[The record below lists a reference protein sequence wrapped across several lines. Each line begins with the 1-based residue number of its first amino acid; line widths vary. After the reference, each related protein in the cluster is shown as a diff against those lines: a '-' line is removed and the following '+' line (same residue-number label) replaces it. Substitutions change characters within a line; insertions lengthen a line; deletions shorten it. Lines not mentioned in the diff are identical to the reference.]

1 MDRSKQLDT
10 FWRAAG
16 TDSLDI
22 SRSAKGNP
30 ILSGEL
36 AVFNEWTEIRS
47 PFEGHFMER
56 IAPSAFKKT
65 INERVDRIRVLFQH
79 GRDSV
84 AGDKPLGQIRDMP
97 NDGKSQRY
105 NVELFNVSYVN
116 DLLPALEAGQFGSS
130 FSARD
135 IRSSE
140 TKRPER
146 SDFNPERLPEVTR
159 EELMLREFGPV
170 TFPAYESATAGLRS
184 VTDDFLQP
192 GLQDLLA
199 ALGWKPPVLRAETLE
214 PEEPEPEAE
223 ADEPPAEPDPAS
235 AEGEPPHSEEEQTEE
250 REEELPSW
258 QLRR

>member
-22 SRSAKGNP
+22 KRSVDGNP

-65 INERVDRIRVLFQH
+65 ISERADKIRVLFQH
-79 GRDSV
+79 GRDSM
-84 AGDKPLGQIRDMP
+84 AGDKPLGKIRSMP
-97 NDGKSQRY
+97 NDGQSQRY
-105 NVELFNVSYVN
+105 EVELFNVSYVN

-135 IRSSE
+135 VRSKEDS
-140 TKRPER
+140 RPEP
-146 SDFNPERLPEVTR
+146 SDSNPDGLPEVTR
-159 EELMLREFGPV
+159 QELMLREFGPV
-170 TFPAYESATAGLRS
+170 TFPAYESTSAGLRS
-184 VTDDFLQP
+184 VTDEFLQP
-192 GLQDLLA
+192 GLRDFFA
-199 ALGWKPPVLRAETLE
+199 AIGWQPPVIRAEAPE
-214 PEEPEPEAE
+214 EEPEP
-223 ADEPPAEPDPAS
+223 AEPEPAPVDD
-235 AEGEPPHSEEEQTEE
+235 EPPHSEEEKTEE